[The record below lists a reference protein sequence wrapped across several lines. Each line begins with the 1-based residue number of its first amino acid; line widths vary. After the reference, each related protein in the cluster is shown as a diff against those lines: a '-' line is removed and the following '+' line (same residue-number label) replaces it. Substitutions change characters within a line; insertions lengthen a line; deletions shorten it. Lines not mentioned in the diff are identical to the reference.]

1 MYRLQIIIKIEQG
14 ASFSK
19 VKAFLKQELAGL
31 QKGKG
36 FGGFRMICD
45 VDPLRGREDRG
56 RRAAAVVKMMVD
68 KVKLVAYN
76 KKKAETDE

>member
-1 MYRLQIIIKIEQG
+1 MHLPAG
-14 ASFSK
+14 A
-19 VKAFLKQELAGL
+19 VQR
-31 QKGKG
+31 Q
-36 FGGFRMICD
+36 R
-45 VDPLRGREDRG
+45 LRGREDRG